1 MLGVCQAMLQA
12 FQTTSG
18 KQAHSA
24 CRQGFAEQPVCV
36 QETEMMKAGLAD
48 KQKQQKSHEQHSVR
62 MLAANLDLAAR

>member
-1 MLGVCQAMLQA
+1 MLQA